1 MQDFICIIFISYNT
15 AGADRGISTLP
26 VFLRTLSG
34 TLFFDYG
41 GAYDSLDPN
50 HPLKVFH
57 PSVGGEL
64 WVDAVTGYFIES
76 NLRLGL
82 ARGLDGEAPGLKTYA
97 VIVSGF

>member
-1 MQDFICIIFISYNT
+1 
-15 AGADRGISTLP
+15 ADRGLSTLP

-41 GAYDSLDPN
+41 GAYDAIDPA

-57 PSVGGEL
+57 GSLGAEL
-64 WVDAVTGYFIES
+64 WVDAITGYFIQS
-76 NLRLGL
+76 NVRFGL
-82 ARGLDGEAPGLKTYA
+82 ARGLDAQAQGWQSYA